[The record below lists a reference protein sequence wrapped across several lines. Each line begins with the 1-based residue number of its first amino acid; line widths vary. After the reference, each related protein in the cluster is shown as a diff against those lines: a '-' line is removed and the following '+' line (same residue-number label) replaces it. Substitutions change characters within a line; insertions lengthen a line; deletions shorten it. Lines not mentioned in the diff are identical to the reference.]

1 MTWLYG
7 VILAGIV
14 AWGAWRKN
22 WLSASGAY
30 AAVVVGSGIFAG
42 GLVTT
47 ASILFFF
54 FSTAALGIWAR
65 PRTPSTSISDE
76 QAKGRTGTQVLAVG
90 IVPAVAAAMFAWSQN
105 PVWLWVTTAAL
116 SFATADSWSTEIG
129 QTSPG
134 ETRMLLWGPRVMTG
148 LSGGMTGRGTWAGI
162 AGAGALALVASP
174 GLIAHHSWAVVLLAV
189 TGFLGSLLD
198 SLLGATVQAR
208 WRCSQCGN
216 PTESPLHCNA
226 ESQSL
231 RRGLSNTGV
240 NMVCSIAAGMGG
252 GWLYS

>member
-7 VILAGIV
+7 VSLAGIV
-14 AWGAWRKN
+14 AWGAWRKS
-22 WLSASGAY
+22 WLSASGAC

-42 GLVTT
+42 GPVCT
-47 ASILFFF
+47 ASLLFFF
-54 FSTAALGIWAR
+54 FSTAALGTWAR

-76 QAKGRTGTQVLAVG
+76 QAKGRTGAQVLAVG
-90 IVPAVAAAMFAWSQN
+90 LVPAMAAAMFAWSQN

-129 QTSPG
+129 QTSPK
-134 ETRMLLWGPRVMTG
+134 ETRLLLWGPRVMTG
-148 LSGGMTGRGTWAGI
+148 LSGGMTARGTWAGV
-162 AGAGALALVASP
+162 AGAGMLALVASP
-174 GLIAHHSWAVVLLAV
+174 GLIAPQAWALLILTV

-226 ESQSL
+226 ESQRL

-240 NMVCSIAAGMGG
+240 NMVCSIAAGLGG
-252 GWLYS
+252 GWLFS